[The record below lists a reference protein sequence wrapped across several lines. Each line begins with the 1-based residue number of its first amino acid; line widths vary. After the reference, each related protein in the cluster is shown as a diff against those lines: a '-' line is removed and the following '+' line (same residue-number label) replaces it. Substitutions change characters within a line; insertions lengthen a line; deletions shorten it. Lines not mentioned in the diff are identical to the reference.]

1 MTDQLPPASIEAEE
15 ALLGGILFDPR
26 LIVRIKKTLPVEAF
40 YVGSHQTIY
49 QSMIFVH
56 KNGYEPNLIHI
67 STYLDGQGVLDTVG
81 GMAKLSQLLNRTVS
95 ASNCDGYAALI
106 LEKYKRRR
114 LISIGSQIKDLGYDQ
129 TQELEEIYE
138 EVRSLLSEDITPA
151 SQVKKNVKIKSV
163 RYSLYNQT
171 KTKKLE
177 MEAEINENDN
187 LIDDTTELE
196 AAVKY
201 TAEQLWREN
210 S

>member
-26 LIVRIKKTLPVEAF
+26 LIVEIKKTLPVEAF
-40 YVGSHQTIY
+40 YVGAHQTIY
-49 QSMIFVH
+49 QSMIYVH
-56 KNGYEPNLIHI
+56 KNGYEPNLIHL

-95 ASNCDGYAALI
+95 ASNCDGYATLI

-151 SQVKKNVKIKSV
+151 SQVKKNIKIKSV
-163 RYSLYNQT
+163 RYSLYDQS
-171 KTKKLE
+171 KSKKLE
-177 MEAEINENDN
+177 MEAEINEDDN
-187 LIDDTTELE
+187 LIDATAELG
-196 AAVKY
+196 ATVKY
-201 TAEQLWREN
+201 TAEQLWKKSN
-210 S
+210 